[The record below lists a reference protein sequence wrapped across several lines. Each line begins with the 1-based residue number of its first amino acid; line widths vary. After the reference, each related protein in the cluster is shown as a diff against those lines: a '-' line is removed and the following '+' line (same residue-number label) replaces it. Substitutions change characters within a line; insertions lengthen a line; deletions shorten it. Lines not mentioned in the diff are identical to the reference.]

1 MYDVLLVC
9 EGDTSLLVEEG
20 AVLGGDGYD
29 GTYTLRTDAVSD
41 TTLGSGAGWVAT
53 TVDCGIKYNF
63 NVSRGE
69 GGVSGVSM
77 ACVSGIAQLII
88 VVISFI
94 GFCVLYPNESD
105 GTVGLGSSKRVIIST
120 IYCQM

>member
-20 AVLGGDGYD
+20 AVLGGDGCD

-53 TVDCGIKYNF
+53 TVDCGVNYDGNI
-63 NVSRGE
+63 
-69 GGVSGVSM
+69 GGG
-77 ACVSGIAQLII
+77 
-88 VVISFI
+88 
-94 GFCVLYPNESD
+94 
-105 GTVGLGSSKRVIIST
+105 
-120 IYCQM
+120 